1 MTMPLTSG
9 EGHRH
14 VMTTDDTIDNNRVQL
29 TGRISVAPE
38 SRVLPSGDEI
48 LSFRLVVRRSAAA
61 RRRSKQVVDTIEC
74 SVWPARLRRSVGRI
88 PAGTEVTVTGALRR
102 RFSRGGAGV
111 ASWVSV
117 EVDSCRKVS
126 PTAVASQA

>member
-1 MTMPLTSG
+1 MT
-9 EGHRH
+9 H
-14 VMTTDDTIDNNRVQL
+14 DTKSPDNKPEDHNVVRL
-29 TGRISVAPE
+29 TGRISADPE

-74 SVWPARLRRSVGRI
+74 AVWTAALRRSVAKL
-88 PAGTEVTVTGALRR
+88 PAGTEVAVTGALRR

-117 EVDSCRKVS
+117 EVDSCRKVT
-126 PTAVASQA
+126 PAAVASQT

>member
-1 MTMPLTSG
+1 MT
-9 EGHRH
+9 
-14 VMTTDDTIDNNRVQL
+14 DDNNRVHL
-29 TGRISVAPE
+29 TGRVSAVPE

-48 LSFRLVVRRSAAA
+48 VSFRLVVRRSAAA

-74 SVWPARLRRSVGRI
+74 SVWPAALRRSVSKLA
-88 PAGTEVTVTGALRR
+88 AGTEVTVTGELRR

-117 EVDSCRKVS
+117 DVDSCRKVTHS
-126 PTAVASQA
+126 AVASHP

>member
-1 MTMPLTSG
+1 MTDNTDA
-9 EGHRH
+9 
-14 VMTTDDTIDNNRVQL
+14 TTNVVHL
-29 TGRISVAPE
+29 TGRISAAPE

-48 LSFRLVVRRSAAA
+48 VSFRLIVRRDAAA

-74 SVWPARLRRSVGRI
+74 SVWPAALRRSVAKLA
-88 PAGTEVTVTGALRR
+88 AGTEVTVTGALRR

-117 EVDSCRKVS
+117 ELDSCRKVR
-126 PTAVASQA
+126 PATVASQT

>member
-1 MTMPLTSG
+1 MPLTPG
-9 EGHRH
+9 EGHRR
-14 VMTTDDTIDNNRVQL
+14 VMTDDNNQVQL
-29 TGRISVAPE
+29 TGRISAVPE

-48 LSFRLVVRRSAAA
+48 VSFRLVVRRSAAA

-74 SVWPARLRRSVGRI
+74 SVWPAGLRRTVAKLQ
-88 PAGTEVTVTGALRR
+88 AGTDVTVTGALRR

-117 EVDSCRKVS
+117 DVDSCRKVRA
-126 PTAVASQA
+126 PAGASDP

>member
-1 MTMPLTSG
+1 MSMT
-9 EGHRH
+9 
-14 VMTTDDTIDNNRVQL
+14 DDNNRVHL
-29 TGRISVAPE
+29 TGRISADPE

-48 LSFRLVVRRSAAA
+48 VSFRLVVRRSAAA

-74 SVWPARLRRSVGRI
+74 SVWGAALRRSVKKL
-88 PAGTEVTVTGALRR
+88 PAGTDVTVTGALRR

-117 EVDSCRKVS
+117 EVDACKKVA
-126 PTAVASQA
+126 PAAVASQT

>member
-1 MTMPLTSG
+1 MTHDKKS
-9 EGHRH
+9 H
-14 VMTTDDTIDNNRVQL
+14 DNKPEDHNVVRL
-29 TGRISVAPE
+29 TGRISADPE

-74 SVWPARLRRSVGRI
+74 AVWTAALRRSVAKL
-88 PAGTEVTVTGALRR
+88 PAGTEVAVTGALRR

-117 EVDSCRKVS
+117 EVDSCRKVT
-126 PTAVASQA
+126 PAAVASQT